1 MATQLPEPI
10 IEQTYYLN
18 MGPQHPS
25 THGVLRLFL
34 KLDGEYIIEADPI
47 VGYGHRGHEKM
58 AESHLYEQFLPNS
71 SRMDYLSGLIYNH
84 GYVAAVEKMAG
95 IEVPP
100 RAEYIRVICAELN
113 RISSHLLWF
122 GTYIMDLGAFTPF
135 LYAFDDREII
145 LDILD
150 RVTGSRLTY
159 SYCRMGGVAKD
170 VDDEFIAATRGFIQR
185 LRSRW
190 EDYHNLVT
198 RNVIFIH
205 RTKGVGVINREI
217 ALRFGCSGPV
227 LRAAG
232 VVYDIRRVEPY
243 SVYPDL
249 QFDIPTGTAGDAF
262 DRYMVRLQEIEQS
275 LRIIEQALERLP
287 EGPIRG
293 RAPRNVRPP
302 RGDYYF
308 AVEAARG
315 ALGFYIVSD
324 GSRYPYRL
332 KVRAPSLGNLQ
343 VLTEMLP
350 GTLVADTIS
359 ILGSI
364 DIVVPEIDR

>member
-47 VGYGHRGHEKM
+47 IGYGHRGHEKM
-58 AESHLYEQFLPNS
+58 AESHFYEQFFPNS
-71 SRMDYLSGLIYNH
+71 SRMDYLSGLIWNH
-84 GYVAAVEKMAG
+84 GYVAALEKMAG
-95 IEVPP
+95 IQVPP

-122 GTYIMDLGAFTPF
+122 GTYIMDLGGFTPF

-159 SYCRMGGVAKD
+159 SYCRLGGVAKD

-190 EDYHNLVT
+190 ADYHNLVT
-198 RNVIFIH
+198 KNVIFIH

-232 VVYDIRRVEPY
+232 VVYDIRRAEPY

-262 DRYMVRLQEIEQS
+262 DRYVVRLQEIEQS

-302 RGDYYF
+302 RGDCYF

-324 GSRYPYRL
+324 GTRYPYRL

-343 VLTEMLP
+343 VLTETLP

>member
-1 MATQLPEPI
+1 MASQLPEPI
-10 IEQTYYLN
+10 VEQTYYLN

-58 AESHLYEQFLPNS
+58 AESHRYEQFLPNT
-71 SRMDYLSGLIYNH
+71 SRMDYLSGLLFNH

-95 IEVPP
+95 IEVPS
-100 RAEYIRVICAELN
+100 RAEYIRVISAELN

-122 GTYIMDLGAFTPF
+122 GTYIMDLGGFTPF

-150 RVTGSRLTY
+150 RITGSRLTY
-159 SYCRMGGVAKD
+159 SYCRFGGVAKD
-170 VDDEFIAATRGFIQR
+170 VDDDFVRATREFIGR

-190 EDYHNLVT
+190 DDYHSLVT
-198 RNVIFIH
+198 KNVIFIH
-205 RTKGVGVINREI
+205 RTKGVGVINREAAI
-217 ALRFGCSGPV
+217 RFGCTGPV
-227 LRAAG
+227 LRGAG
-232 VVYDIRRVEPY
+232 VAYDIRRAEPY

-249 QFDIPTGTAGDAF
+249 EFDIPTGTTGDAL
-262 DRYMVRLQEIEQS
+262 DRYMVRLQEMEQS

-293 RAPRNVRPP
+293 RAPRKVRPP
-302 RGDYYF
+302 KGDFYF
-308 AVEAARG
+308 AVESARG
-315 ALGFYIVSD
+315 AVGFYIVSD
-324 GSRYPYRL
+324 GTEYPYRL
-332 KVRAPSLGNLQ
+332 KVRSPSLSNLQ
-343 VLTEMLP
+343 VLTETLP

-359 ILGSI
+359 ILGSV
-364 DIVVPEIDR
+364 DIVVPEVDR

>member
-1 MATQLPEPI
+1 MATEMLEPI
-10 IEQTYYLN
+10 TEQTFYLN

-34 KLDGEYIIEADPI
+34 KLDGEYIVEADPI
-47 VGYGHRGHEKM
+47 IGYGHRGHEKM
-58 AESHLYEQFLPNS
+58 AESRFYEQFLPNS
-71 SRMDYLSGLIYNH
+71 SRMDYLSGLLYNH

-95 IEVPP
+95 IQVPP

-122 GTYIMDLGAFTPF
+122 GTYVMDLGGFTPF
-135 LYAFDDREII
+135 LYAFDDRENI

-150 RVTGSRLTY
+150 HVSGSRLTY
-159 SYCRMGGVAKD
+159 SYCRLGGVAKD
-170 VDDEFIAATRGFIQR
+170 IDEKFIRETRSFIQR

-190 EDYHNLVT
+190 NDYHNLVT
-198 RNVIFIH
+198 KNVIFIH
-205 RTKGVGVINREI
+205 RTKDVGVINREL
-217 ALRFGCSGPV
+217 ALRFGCTGPV

-232 VVYDIRRVEPY
+232 VPYDIRKAEPY
-243 SVYPDL
+243 SVYGEMD
-249 QFDIPTGTAGDAF
+249 FEIPTGTKGDAL
-262 DRYMVRLQEIEQS
+262 DRYMVRLQEMEQS

-287 EGPIRG
+287 DGPVKG
-293 RAPRNVRPP
+293 PAPHKVRPP
-302 RGDYYF
+302 KGDYYF
-308 AVEAARG
+308 AVESARG

-324 GSRYPYRL
+324 GSECPYRL
-332 KVRAPSLGNLQ
+332 RVRVPSFGHLQ
-343 VLTEMLP
+343 VLTDVLP

-364 DIVVPEIDR
+364 DIVVPEVDR